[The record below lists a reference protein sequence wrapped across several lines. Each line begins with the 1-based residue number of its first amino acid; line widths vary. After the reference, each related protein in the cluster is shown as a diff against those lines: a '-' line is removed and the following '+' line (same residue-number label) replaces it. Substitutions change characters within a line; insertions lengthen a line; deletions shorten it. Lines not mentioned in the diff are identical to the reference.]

1 MLGMEKSRWGY
12 HKLAGE
18 LKTSPGTEKAKF
30 SQGEGKKSTWS
41 GSSGS
46 QLQRVSN
53 NNNFHRVK
61 GKNPLGRVPLGLSYR
76 GCQIITFFKIKRNW
90 KLNIFRFFR
99 CH

>member
-1 MLGMEKSRWGY
+1 MEKSRWGY

-53 NNNFHRVK
+53 NN
-61 GKNPLGRVPLGLSYR
+61 
-76 GCQIITFFKIKRNW
+76 FFQNQK
-90 KLNIFRFFR
+90 KLEAQYFPFFQVSLINLT
-99 CH
+99 CIS